1 MNTDNHPN
9 RFIQLQKQI
18 SGEVFTDNTTRIL
31 YATDASAYK
40 VMPLAVVYPKNEQD
54 IKTLVQFANQES
66 LSLIPRAAGTSLAGQ
81 VVGKGIV
88 VDISK
93 HLTKILELNT
103 EEKWVKVQPGVILD
117 ELNLYL
123 KDYNLFFGPETS
135 TSGRCMMGGMLGNNS
150 CGSHSIIYGSTR
162 DHTLEV
168 SAILSDGSK
177 AVFGDLNKNEFEQK
191 CAGSN
196 LESKLYNNIHS
207 ILSNQENQKGI
218 RREYPDIN
226 IKRRNTGYAIDLL
239 LESNLYTKGGDQFN
253 FSKLLA
259 GSEGTLAFTTEIKL
273 NLVPAP
279 PKEKALICAHFE
291 SLEEAI
297 QGNLIALK
305 YKPGAVELMDD
316 QILKLTEGNI
326 LQAKNRFF
334 LKGNPGALL
343 IIEFARETKAE
354 IEEIANKMED
364 DFKASSLG
372 YHFPMVTG
380 ADNIARVWDLRK
392 SALGVLSNMPGDA
405 KPVSLIEDTS
415 VMPEVLYNYI
425 AEFKELMRKHDISC
439 VFHAHIGS
447 GEIHLR
453 PVLNLKD
460 QGDQEKFHAIGL
472 DSAKLVKKYKGS
484 LSGEHG
490 DGRLRGEF
498 IPVMIGEKNYEL
510 LRDIKNAWDPNHIFN
525 PGKIV
530 DTPKMNTHLR
540 YEPIR
545 KPKK

>member
-1 MNTDNHPN
+1 M
-9 RFIQLQKQI
+9 
-18 SGEVFTDNTTRIL
+18 E
-31 YATDASAYK
+31 A
-40 VMPLAVVYPKNEQD
+40 
-54 IKTLVQFANQES
+54 
-66 LSLIPRAAGTSLAGQ
+66 Q
-81 VVGKGIV
+81 V
-88 VDISK
+88 
-93 HLTKILELNT
+93 
-103 EEKWVKVQPGVILD
+103 
-117 ELNLYL
+117 
-123 KDYNLFFGPETS
+123 
-135 TSGRCMMGGMLGNNS
+135 
-150 CGSHSIIYGSTR
+150 
-162 DHTLEV
+162 
-168 SAILSDGSK
+168 
-177 AVFGDLNKNEFEQK
+177 
-191 CAGSN
+191 
-196 LESKLYNNIHS
+196 YNNIRS
-207 ILSNQENQKGI
+207 ILTLEENQHNI
-218 RREYPDIN
+218 RNEFPDPK

-239 LESNLYTKGGDQFN
+239 LESEIFTEGGKVFN

-297 QGNLIALK
+297 KGNLIALK

-343 IIEFARETKAE
+343 IIDFARESMAE
-354 IEEIANKMED
+354 IEAIATNMENE
-364 DFKASSLG
+364 FRANSLG
-372 YHFPMVTG
+372 YHFPMVSG
-380 ADNIARVWDLRK
+380 AENIAKVWDLRK
-392 SALGVLSNMPGDA
+392 SALGVLSNMAGDA

-415 VMPEVLYNYI
+415 VQPEVLYDYI
-425 AEFKELMRKHDISC
+425 AEFKELMKKHDISC

-460 QGDQEKFHAIGL
+460 KTDQEKFHDIGL
-472 DSAKLVKKYKGS
+472 DSVKLVKKYKGS

-498 IPVMIGEKNYEL
+498 IPVMIGRKNYEL
-510 LRDIKNAWDPNHIFN
+510 LREVKHAWDPNNIFN

-540 YEPIR
+540 YEAN
-545 KPKK
+545 